1 MTGGPTTTVATR
13 EEVQRLINA
22 LRADPTLRDELER
35 AILADKLLHL
45 PEQVAIL
52 IDIMRSFAEAADT
65 QFAALH
71 KRLGN
76 VEADVSTLKADVS
89 TLKADVSTLKADV
102 NTLKADVST
111 LKADVSTLKTDV
123 NTLKADVNTLKAD
136 VSTLKADVS
145 TLKADVNTLKADVN
159 TLKTDSGKTRGK
171 LLEEQVRHNPGRF
184 LGRYARRLKAL
195 SVDDVLDSNGVALD
209 DEKYG
214 VFSRADAFLAGSE
227 RGTGHATVIV
237 VEATWRVST
246 DDVKRTAAWVSLLNS
261 VGVLAR
267 GAIISV
273 EPPRDSVR
281 RAAEAESLWVVV
293 DSYDQSAA

>member
-1 MTGGPTTTVATR
+1 MTGGPATTVASR

-22 LRADPTLRDELER
+22 VRADPTLRDELER

-52 IDIMRSFAEAADT
+52 IDIMRTFAEAADK

-76 VEADVSTLKADVS
+76 VE
-89 TLKADVSTLKADV
+89 
-102 NTLKADVST
+102 
-111 LKADVSTLKTDV
+111 
-123 NTLKADVNTLKAD
+123 
-136 VSTLKADVS
+136 
-145 TLKADVNTLKADVN
+145 ADVNTLKADVN

-171 LLEEQVRHNPGRF
+171 LLEEQVRNNPGRF
-184 LGRYARRLKAL
+184 LGRYARRLKVL
-195 SVDDVLDSNGVALD
+195 SVDEVLDSNGVALD

-214 VFSRADAFLAGSE
+214 VLSRADAFLAGSE
-227 RGTGHATVIV
+227 RGTGYATVIV

-246 DDVKRTAAWVSLLNS
+246 DDVKRTAAWARLLNS
-261 VGVLAR
+261 VGIVAR

-281 RAAEAESLWVVV
+281 RAAETESLWVVV
-293 DSYDQSAA
+293 DSYDKSAA

>member
-1 MTGGPTTTVATR
+1 MTGGPATTVASR

-22 LRADPTLRDELER
+22 VRADPTLRDELER

-52 IDIMRSFAEAADT
+52 IDIMRSFAEAADK
-65 QFAALH
+65 QFGALH

-76 VEADVSTLKADVS
+76 VEA
-89 TLKADVSTLKADV
+89 
-102 NTLKADVST
+102 
-111 LKADVSTLKTDV
+111 DV

-136 VSTLKADVS
+136 
-145 TLKADVNTLKADVN
+145 
-159 TLKTDSGKTRGK
+159 SGNTRGK
-171 LLEEQVRHNPGRF
+171 LLEEQVRNNPGRF
-184 LGRYARRLKAL
+184 LGRYARRLKVL
-195 SVDDVLDSNGVALD
+195 SVDEVLDSNGVALD

-214 VFSRADAFLAGSE
+214 VLSRADAFLAGSE
-227 RGTGHATVIV
+227 RGTGYATVIV

-246 DDVKRTAAWVSLLNS
+246 DDVKRTAAWARLLNS
-261 VGVLAR
+261 VGIVAR

-293 DSYDQSAA
+293 DSYDKSAA

>member
-76 VEADVSTLKADVS
+76 VEADVSTLKADV
-89 TLKADVSTLKADV
+89 

-111 LKADVSTLKTDV
+111 LKADVS
-123 NTLKADVNTLKAD
+123 
-136 VSTLKADVS
+136 
-145 TLKADVNTLKADVN
+145 TLKADVN

-214 VFSRADAFLAGSE
+214 VLSRADAFLAGSE

>member
-102 NTLKADVST
+102 STLKADVST
-111 LKADVSTLKTDV
+111 LKADV
-123 NTLKADVNTLKAD
+123 NTLKADVN
-136 VSTLKADVS
+136 

>member
-102 NTLKADVST
+102 NTLKADV
-111 LKADVSTLKTDV
+111 
-123 NTLKADVNTLKAD
+123 NTLKADVN
-136 VSTLKADVS
+136 

>member
-102 NTLKADVST
+102 ST
-111 LKADVSTLKTDV
+111 LKADV

-136 VSTLKADVS
+136 VNTLKADVN

-214 VFSRADAFLAGSE
+214 VLSRADAFLAGSE

>member
-102 NTLKADVST
+102 ST
-111 LKADVSTLKTDV
+111 LKADV

-136 VSTLKADVS
+136 VNTLKADVN

>member
-76 VEADVSTLKADVS
+76 VEADVSTLKADVN

-102 NTLKADVST
+102 N
-111 LKADVSTLKTDV
+111 
-123 NTLKADVNTLKAD
+123 
-136 VSTLKADVS
+136 

>member
-1 MTGGPTTTVATR
+1 GPATTVATR

-22 LRADPTLRDELER
+22 VRADPTLRDELER

-76 VEADVSTLKADVS
+76 VEADVNTLKS
-89 TLKADVSTLKADV
+89 DV
-102 NTLKADVST
+102 NTLKS
-111 LKADVSTLKTDV
+111 
-123 NTLKADVNTLKAD
+123 
-136 VSTLKADVS
+136 
-145 TLKADVNTLKADVN
+145 DVN
-159 TLKTDSGKTRGK
+159 TLKTDLGKTRGK
-171 LLEEQVRHNPGRF
+171 LLEEQVRNNPGRF

-195 SVDDVLDSNGVALD
+195 SVDDVLDSNGVTLD

-214 VFSRADAFLAGSE
+214 ILSRADAFLAGSE
-227 RGTGHATVIV
+227 RGTGYAAVIV
-237 VEATWRVST
+237 VEATWRVSA
-246 DDVKRTAAWVSLLNS
+246 DDVTRTAAWTRLLNS
-261 VGVLAR
+261 VGILAR

-293 DSYDQSAA
+293 DSYDKSAA

>member
-89 TLKADVSTLKADV
+89 TLKADV
-102 NTLKADVST
+102 NTLKA
-111 LKADVSTLKTDV
+111 DV

-136 VSTLKADVS
+136 VNTLKADVN

>member
-1 MTGGPTTTVATR
+1 MTGGPATTVASR

-22 LRADPTLRDELER
+22 VRADPTLRDELER

-52 IDIMRSFAEAADT
+52 IDIMRSFAEAADK

-76 VEADVSTLKADVS
+76 VEADVSTLKADV
-89 TLKADVSTLKADV
+89 
-102 NTLKADVST
+102 NTLKI
-111 LKADVSTLKTDV
+111 
-123 NTLKADVNTLKAD
+123 N
-136 VSTLKADVS
+136 
-145 TLKADVNTLKADVN
+145 
-159 TLKTDSGKTRGK
+159 SGNIRGK
-171 LLEEQVRHNPGRF
+171 LLEQQVRNNPGRF

-195 SVDDVLDSNGVALD
+195 SVDEVLDSNGVALD
-209 DEKYG
+209 DERYG
-214 VFSRADAFLAGSE
+214 VLSRADAFLTGSE
-227 RGTGHATVIV
+227 RGTGYTTVIV

-246 DDVKRTAAWVSLLNS
+246 DDVKRTAALARLLNS
-261 VGVLAR
+261 VGIVAR

-293 DSYDQSAA
+293 DSYDKSAA